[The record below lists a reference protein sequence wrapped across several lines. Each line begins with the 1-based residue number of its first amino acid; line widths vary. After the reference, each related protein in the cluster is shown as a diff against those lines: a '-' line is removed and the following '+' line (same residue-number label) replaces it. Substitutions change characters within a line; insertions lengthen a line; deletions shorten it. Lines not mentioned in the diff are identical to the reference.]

1 MTMTFF
7 VSNNLCRRRLLCAL
21 APGLLLVA
29 AAVSPAKAQVPTPN
43 YSGDFLTRST
53 FTGDWGGVR
62 NDLAKKGVT
71 FDIYM
76 TQIWQGVVSGGKTQ
90 SGAYGGRGDMT
101 MTVDTGKLGL
111 WNGGFLTVEV
121 EGNWGKG
128 VNANTGSLMPVNTS
142 QLFPVPGK
150 TEIGVPAF
158 NYVQFLSPNFGVVVG
173 KLDAF
178 GADQNEFAHGKYGKG
193 DTAFMNT
200 ALNVNPLTLFT
211 SPYSPLV
218 AGATILPTGNPKD
231 VTISLLVLTTTGSAN
246 TAGFNNVR
254 SDDLSFFGEAR
265 VRTDFFGM
273 TGHQLIG
280 GLVSTKEYTS
290 ITQQLSLE
298 PGATLATKKGSWVV
312 YYNFD
317 QYFYEPVKGSGKG
330 AGVFGRFGVSDGNP
344 NFLQYFYSFGV
355 GGKGVFTGRP
365 DDQFGVGFYYINIS
379 NPTLD
384 TPFGNFQLLRDE
396 RGIEVFYSIA
406 LTPWAHLT
414 PNIQFIRGAQ
424 KQTLALSPADRRDIQ
439 TSTTIG
445 LRLGLA
451 L

>member
-1 MTMTFF
+1 MTFF
-7 VSNNLCRRRLLCAL
+7 ASTSLRRRRLLSAL

-29 AAVSPAKAQVPTPN
+29 AAVSSPAKAQLPTPN

-62 NDLAKKGVT
+62 NDLAKQGMT
-71 FDIYM
+71 FDLYM
-76 TQIWQGVVSGGKTQ
+76 TQVWQGVVSGGKTHR
-90 SGAYGGRGDMT
+90 GEYGGRGDMT

-142 QLFPVPGK
+142 QLFPIPGSN
-150 TEIGVPAF
+150 TIGVPAF
-158 NYVQFLSPNFGVVVG
+158 NYVQFLSPNLGVVVG

-193 DTAFMNT
+193 DTGFMNT
-200 ALNVNPLTLFT
+200 ALNVNPVTLFT

-231 VTISLLVLTTTGSAN
+231 ATISLLVLTTTGSAN
-246 TAGFNNVR
+246 SAGFDNVR
-254 SDDLSFFGEAR
+254 SDNLSLFGESR

-280 GLVSTKEYTS
+280 GLVSSKEYNS
-290 ITQQLSLE
+290 IDQRLSLE
-298 PGATLATKKGSWVV
+298 PGITFAKKKGSWVV

-317 QYFYEPVKGSGKG
+317 QYFYEPVKGSGNG
-330 AGVFGRFGVSDGNP
+330 AGIFGRFGVSDGNP
-344 NFLQYFYSFGV
+344 NFMQHFYSFGV
-355 GGKGVFTGRP
+355 GGKGIFAGRP
-365 DDQFGVGFYYINIS
+365 DDRFGVGLYYINIS
-379 NPTLD
+379 NPELE
-384 TPFGNFQLLRDE
+384 TPLGNFQLLRDE
-396 RGIEVFYSIA
+396 RGIEAFYSFA

-414 PNIQFIRGAQ
+414 PNIQVIRGAQ
-424 KQTLALSPADRRDIQ
+424 KQTLAPLPVDRRDIQ
-439 TSTTIG
+439 TSTTLG
-445 LRLGLA
+445 LRLGMSL
-451 L
+451 